1 MTPIMQTPHYAL
13 VAYVGPQVGDFIES
27 VRRELHPELPLMA
40 AHLTILPPR
49 CLSGVDSR
57 ASKDNEAQALDSIAE
72 MCRTVTP
79 FEILLGDVETFVP
92 VTPTVYIRVE
102 HEAPRMHEL
111 HDRLNHGI
119 LRSEE
124 QWPYIPHLT
133 IVKMASESQALNAF
147 EVARQRWTQY
157 GGTRRILV
165 EQLTFVREGENN
177 TWVDLA
183 PIPLG
188 RTLVSGQT
196 Y

>member
-1 MTPIMQTPHYAL
+1 MQKRHYAL
-13 VAYVGPQVGDFIES
+13 VAYVCHQVGDFVEC
-27 VRRELHPELPLMA
+27 VRKELHPELPLMA

-49 CLSGVDSR
+49 CLSGIES
-57 ASKDNEAQALDSIAE
+57 ATSQDNEAQALDSIAE
-72 MCRTVTP
+72 MCRTVAP
-79 FEILLGDVETFVP
+79 FEILLGEVETFVP
-92 VTPTVYIRVE
+92 VTPTVYIRVA

-111 HDRLNHGI
+111 HDRLNQGI

-124 QWPYIPHLT
+124 QWPYMPHLT
-133 IVKMASESQALNAF
+133 IVKMASESQAINAF
-147 EVARQRWTQY
+147 EVARRRWTEY

-165 EQLTFVREGENN
+165 EREGENN
-177 TWVDLA
+177 TWVNLA